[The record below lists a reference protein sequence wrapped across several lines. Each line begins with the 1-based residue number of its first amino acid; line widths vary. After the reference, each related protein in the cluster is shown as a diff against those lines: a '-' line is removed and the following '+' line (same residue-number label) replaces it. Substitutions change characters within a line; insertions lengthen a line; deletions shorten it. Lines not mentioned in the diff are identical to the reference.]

1 MNTRSIYFKDGQH
14 LTITE
19 EEFYEVKKNI
29 LAGAKHIHVQ
39 NTLISTDG
47 ISRVSSHEG
56 TAEMIRREEGN
67 FMIGLPHDSKLLAV
81 REKMRLP
88 KNEPMERIEEH
99 RGMTAEEDERGS
111 AMYWIDENGQKM
123 YS

>member
-1 MNTRSIYFKDGQH
+1 MNTRAIYFKDGKH
-14 LTITE
+14 FTITE

-56 TAEMIRREEGN
+56 TADMIRREEGN
-67 FMIGLPHDSKLLAV
+67 FMIGLPHDSNLLAL

-88 KNEPMERIEEH
+88 KSERIAQVED
-99 RGMTAEEDERGS
+99 RRMTAEEDERGA